1 MLRDLS
7 WHIKPGKRIG
17 LIGPNG
23 AGKSTLLKLISG
35 KIQPNEGTLSSAGSR
50 TIGYLSQDTQ
60 EIDSNNTVLNEAMT
74 AFQKIF
80 DLQAAEES
88 VTLQMGEISDHDS
101 DEYQRLEKQFVN
113 IHSELAV
120 HDIHRLRPWTESIL
134 EGLGFETDD
143 LERPLATF
151 SGGWRMRV
159 SLARM
164 LLTEPDLLLLDEP
177 TNHLDIESIDW
188 LEDYLKTYRG
198 TVVLVSHDR
207 YFLDRMIN
215 TTAEL
220 MRGKV
225 TEYAGNYD
233 FYLASR
239 EERRTLAASAYA
251 NQQQHIK
258 ETERFIQRFRAKA
271 TKAKQV
277 QSRVKALA
285 RLVRLEPPPEDLATM
300 SFRFPE
306 PDPSGKVVIEF
317 SDYSKR
323 YPNAEGPDIEV
334 FDKAR
339 EFKIERGDKVALVG
353 KNGAGKSTL
362 ARMILGTESFEGTR
376 DVGYRVTPSF
386 FAQHQAE
393 ILDPRDTVL
402 ESMQRVA
409 EGQTLTQI
417 RSILGA
423 FLFSGDDVDKLVGVL
438 SGGEKSRV
446 ALARTLLTPSN
457 FLVLDEPTNHLDIQS
472 KGVLIEALIQF
483 NGTFVVVSHDRYFL
497 DKIVNQVWHVEGGG
511 VKPYLGTYSDY
522 VWSVKK
528 KGAPVAQKTVAQS
541 ATNGKSTEKPK
552 SGGRKTK
559 EQKRQEAEERNQL
572 YKEKKSREKDGVVA
586 EPDQLGK
593 SEWSRMSEGKKK
605 NTLEKYEKEIELM
618 ESRKAELTQKLAEPD
633 FFSDPQA
640 SGAAMK
646 EYGELEARLARY
658 IKNWESLAEEIE
670 N

>member
-1 MLRDLS
+1 
-7 WHIKPGKRIG
+7 
-17 LIGPNG
+17 
-23 AGKSTLLKLISG
+23 
-35 KIQPNEGTLSSAGSR
+35 
-50 TIGYLSQDTQ
+50 
-60 EIDSNNTVLNEAMT
+60 
-74 AFQKIF
+74 
-80 DLQAAEES
+80 
-88 VTLQMGEISDHDS
+88 
-101 DEYQRLEKQFVN
+101 
-113 IHSELAV
+113 
-120 HDIHRLRPWTESIL
+120 
-134 EGLGFETDD
+134 
-143 LERPLATF
+143 
-151 SGGWRMRV
+151 MRV

-188 LEDYLKTYRG
+188 LEDYLKTYKG

-233 FYLASR
+233 FYLRER

-258 ETERFIQRFRAKA
+258 ETERFIERFRAKA

-277 QSRVKALA
+277 QSRVKALD

-306 PDPSGKVVIEF
+306 PDPSGKVVLEF
-317 SDYSKR
+317 SEFSKS
-323 YPNAEGPDIEV
+323 YPNAEGPDIDV
-334 FDKAR
+334 FDKVR
-339 EFKIERGDKVALVG
+339 ELKIERGDKIALVG

-362 ARMILGTESFEGTR
+362 ARMILGTEVFEGSR
-376 DVGYRVTPSF
+376 EMGYRVNASF

-409 EGQTLTQI
+409 VGQTLTQI

-472 KGVLIEALIQF
+472 KGVLIEALQQF
-483 NGTFVVVSHDRYFL
+483 SGTFVVVSHDRYFL
-497 DKIVNQVWHVEGGG
+497 DKIVNQVWHVEHGD

-522 VWSVKK
+522 VWSMKK
-528 KGAPVAQKTVAQS
+528 KGAPAGKKQA
-541 ATNGKSTEKPK
+541 ATNATSSNGTSPKPN
-552 SGGRKTK
+552 SGGKKTK
-559 EQKRQEAEERNQL
+559 EQKRKEAEERNRL
-572 YKEKKSREKDGVVA
+572 YKEKQAREKEGVA
-586 EPDQLGK
+586 SESDAMDD
-593 SEWSRMSEGKKK
+593 SEWAKMSEGKKK
-605 NTLEKYEKEIELM
+605 NTLEGFEKEIETM
-618 ESRKAELTQKLAEPD
+618 ELRKEELTKSLSEPD
-633 FFSDPQA
+633 FFSDSEK

-646 EYGELEARLARY
+646 EYGEIESRLARY
-658 IKNWESLAEEIE
+658 IKRWESLAEHLEG
-670 N
+670 